1 MANETF
7 IFVEQA
13 LEALQ
18 LWSQRSQRGRHS
30 RNQRMS
36 CLQAAESVLIH
47 SVRGQ
52 PGNPVVDADSLRG
65 PERGAADSNRN
76 ASRPWPKAER

>member
-1 MANETF
+1 
-7 IFVEQA
+7 
-13 LEALQ
+13 
-18 LWSQRSQRGRHS
+18 
-30 RNQRMS
+30 MS

-65 PERGAADSNRN
+65 PKEEQLTQTGMRRDRGRKQKDDMDMERTKD
-76 ASRPWPKAER
+76 K